1 MHVRHLVVRGLTY
14 YWRTNV
20 AVVIGVATA
29 VAVLAGALLV
39 GDSVRASL
47 RDLVLQ
53 RFGQTDLVVASV
65 GFFRE
70 ALADDV
76 RQAQAFQTTL
86 REAAPLVIVPGFV
99 TAQESGRRV
108 GDVRVYGVD
117 DRFWAFH
124 GVAREGPA
132 DRDAFVSE
140 ALAREL
146 NVQPDSTILVR
157 VQRPSDLPLESVHGR
172 KDDLGRTLRLTVRAA
187 LPSAAMG
194 EFSLEAQQADVRAVF
209 VPLPGLQRELEVGA
223 RVNTILVAAS
233 PERTDADLASLEAL
247 VRRHAVL
254 DDIGLTLRTLDD
266 RGLLSLGSRAGFLT
280 DSQAAAAEAAGT
292 RAGMSATPVFTYLAN
307 TLRRGDREIPYS
319 LVTALDFEKLEP
331 AIAVPAGGDLPAIVL
346 NEWAA
351 ADLQA
356 KTGDPLTLEYYLWED
371 AGQLVTRMAEFR
383 VAGVVPVG
391 AGDRDLVPDYP
402 GMTDSPTLAG
412 WDPPFPIDLRR
423 IRPADEAYWDRY
435 RTTPKAFVAIETG
448 QRLWRSRHGGLTS
461 LRFIPASGQSL
472 DDARTRYAAQLLE
485 VVDPL
490 ATGLVVRD
498 VRADG
503 VAASRGATDFG
514 AYFVYF
520 SFFLVVSALLLAA
533 LFFKL
538 GVEQRVREVGLL
550 RAVGLG
556 PAEVRRQFMAEGLV
570 LGVAGSGLGVLGAIG
585 YAALLMSG
593 LGSWWVDAVG
603 TDALTLHVSVPSLAA
618 GAIGGVVA
626 SAVCIWWTL
635 RSLSSISERSLL
647 MGQIETSTPG
657 PLPSPRL
664 RRGTKRTRLWI
675 AAVALALIGV
685 CLLVA
690 SLAGVVGRTG
700 AFFAAGTTL
709 LISALCGFSL
719 WFRRPAP
726 HALAG
731 HGWQTVAR
739 LGARGV
745 TYRPGRSVLSVAVV
759 ASATFILI
767 SVDAFRRDS
776 SLAAS
781 DRQSGVGGYALLVET
796 LLPVVLDP
804 NTREG
809 RDALNLFDLEGAT
822 LEPFR
827 LLPGDDA
834 SCLNLYEPRNP
845 RILAPRDSFIEAGR
859 FAFQGSLASTK
870 EERANPWLLLLRDQP
885 DGAVPVIADANSLTY
900 VLHKQLGEDM
910 VVNRGGRE
918 IRLRFVAA
926 LRDSIFQ
933 SEILMSQSHFVEW
946 FPQQQGHQFLLV
958 ETNAADAT
966 SVAAEIE
973 DALVDFGANAVST
986 TDRLA
991 EFHRVENTYL
1001 STFQALGSLGLLLG
1015 TVGLGAVLLRNAL
1028 ERRRELAL
1036 LTAVGYRRGHF
1047 LLMAVA
1053 ENSVLLAGGVVTG
1066 ALCAALAIA
1075 PAVAERGGRLP
1086 VGSGGLLLLFAVIAV
1101 GLLSSL
1107 VATRAAVRGPL
1118 LDSLRYE

>member
-1 MHVRHLVVRGLTY
+1 M
-14 YWRTNV
+14 
-20 AVVIGVATA
+20 
-29 VAVLAGALLV
+29 
-39 GDSVRASL
+39 GD
-47 RDLVLQ
+47 
-53 RFGQTDLVVASV
+53 
-65 GFFRE
+65 
-70 ALADDV
+70 
-76 RQAQAFQTTL
+76 
-86 REAAPLVIVPGFV
+86 
-99 TAQESGRRV
+99 
-108 GDVRVYGVD
+108 
-117 DRFWAFH
+117 
-124 GVAREGPA
+124 
-132 DRDAFVSE
+132 
-140 ALAREL
+140 
-146 NVQPDSTILVR
+146 
-157 VQRPSDLPLESVHGR
+157 
-172 KDDLGRTLRLTVRAA
+172 
-187 LPSAAMG
+187 
-194 EFSLEAQQADVRAVF
+194 FSLEAQQADVRAVF
-209 VPLPGLQRELEVGA
+209 VPLAGLQRELEVGA
-223 RVNTILVAAS
+223 RVNTVLVAAS

-319 LVTALDFEKLEP
+319 LVTALDFEKLDP
-331 AIAVPAGGDLPAIVL
+331 AITVPAGGDLPAIVL

-356 KTGDPLTLEYYLWED
+356 KTGDPLTLDYYLWED
-371 AGQLVTRMAEFR
+371 SGQLATRMAEFR
-383 VAGVVPVG
+383 VAGVVPVD

-423 IRPADEAYWDRY
+423 IRPADEAYWERY

-472 DDARTRYAAQLLE
+472 DDARTRYAAQLSE

-556 PAEVRRQFMAEGLV
+556 PAEVRRQFMLEGFV
-570 LGVAGSGLGVLGAIG
+570 LGVAGSGLGVLGAVG
-585 YAALLMSG
+585 YATLLMRG

-603 TDALTLHVSVPSLAA
+603 TDALTLHISAPSLAV
-618 GAIGGVVA
+618 GAVGGVVA

-635 RSLSSISERSLL
+635 RGLSSISERSLL

-657 PLPSPRL
+657 PVPPSPRL
-664 RRGTKRTRLWI
+664 RRTSRGTRPTYEQGGAHPFVSRARSAKRTRLWI

-690 SLAGVVGRTG
+690 SLAGVVGQTG

-719 WFRRPAP
+719 WFRRPTP

-767 SVDAFRRDS
+767 SVDAFRRDGS
-776 SLAAS
+776 PAAS

-796 LLPVVLDP
+796 LLPVVHDP

-822 LEPFR
+822 IEPFR

-845 RILAPRDSFIEAGR
+845 RILAPRDRFIEAGR
-859 FAFQGSLASTK
+859 FAFQGSLASTE

-885 DGAVPVIADANSLTY
+885 DGAVPVIADANSMTY

-926 LRDSIFQ
+926 LRDSLFQ
-933 SEILMSQSHFVEW
+933 SEILMSQSHFVEL
-946 FPQQQGHQFLLV
+946 FPQQQGLQFLLV
-958 ETNAADAT
+958 ETNTADAT

-973 DALVDFGANAVST
+973 DALLDFGANVVST

-991 EFHRVENTYL
+991 QFHRVENTYL
-1001 STFQALGSLGLLLG
+1001 STFQALGSFGLLLG

-1053 ENSVLLAGGVVTG
+1053 ENSLLLAGGVVTG